1 MKQSAEPTLPFS
13 PASGYL
19 EEGLDLNKLVVRD
32 RATTYFGRVSGDS
45 MRDAGI
51 FDGDLLVIDRG
62 LKGQSGDVALC
73 MLNGEFAVKRL
84 LFQGEKILLQ
94 SEGSRSSSIEVTP
107 EDDFQIW
114 GVITYSFRRLRKRKE
129 G

>member
-1 MKQSAEPTLPFS
+1 
-13 PASGYL
+13 
-19 EEGLDLNKLVVRD
+19 
-32 RATTYFGRVSGDS
+32 
-45 MRDAGI
+45 
-51 FDGDLLVIDRG
+51 
-62 LKGQSGDVALC
+62 